1 MPRWSMSKKKEGQAL
16 LNKLYGRRVRPR
28 VSKKKAGGR
37 RSQPGSITI
46 YLWRLK
52 LLANALY
59 EIRYYQKTTG
69 TIIPCSPFQ
78 RLIHGICLN
87 DVLAKSLRFST
98 EALAAFQTAAEHYIC
113 TYFELLYIFISV
125 FANSSQLAA
134 LHAKRQTVMVRDSAF
149 VHQVV
154 AIIDPASPLGKK
166 PERTITENRRPRSIQ
181 SSGRTGHRGKVSK
194 TGRMGTKTVPG
205 SGGKGRGKSLPLITR
220 RGNNKPKGMGRR

>member
-1 MPRWSMSKKKEGQAL
+1 M
-16 LNKLYGRRVRPR
+16 LNKLYGRRVGPR

-37 RSQPGSITI
+37 RSRPGSIII
-46 YLWRLK
+46 YLLRLK

-69 TIIPCSPFQ
+69 TIIPRSPFQ
-78 RLIHGICLN
+78 RLIREICHN

-149 VHQVV
+149 VRQVA

-166 PERTITENRRPRSIQ
+166 PERTINENRRLRSVQ
-181 SSGRTGHRGKVSK
+181 SSGRI
-194 TGRMGTKTVPG
+194 G
-205 SGGKGRGKSLPLITR
+205 SGGRYLRVEEMAQKQCQVVVEKEVKDFLL
-220 RGNNKPKGMGRR
+220 